1 MEGVEIMSNLRLS
14 NAPISVK
21 LLVTSLIC
29 VIGLTYLTLVV
40 HIYIDTEMRPSLVA
54 ESYGGME
61 YIELTDHA
69 HNYLPYYALF
79 LFAIPIAVFMFTSY
93 SEKIK
98 CFLAVFPFVVIVID
112 IGSMYLIPYLWTG
125 FAMVLWL
132 AGSFLGITLVIV
144 FLLTLYDVWLRK
156 T

>member
-1 MEGVEIMSNLRLS
+1 MLNNIRLS
-14 NAPISVK
+14 NSPISVK

-29 VIGLTYLTLVV
+29 VIGLTYLSLVV
-40 HIYIDTEMRPSLVA
+40 HIFIDTEMRPSMVA

-69 HNYLPYYALF
+69 HYYLPYYAMF

-93 SEKIK
+93 SEKVK
-98 CFLAVFPFVVIVID
+98 SFLAVFPFIVIVID
-112 IGSMYLIPYLWTG
+112 IASMYLIPYLWTG

-132 AGSFLGITLVIV
+132 AGTCLGTTLFIV

>member
-1 MEGVEIMSNLRLS
+1 MNNLRLS

-21 LLVTSLIC
+21 LLVTSLLC
-29 VIGLTYLTLVV
+29 VIGLTYLSLVV
-40 HIYIDTEMRPSLVA
+40 HIFIDTEMRPSLVA

-69 HNYLPYYALF
+69 HYYLPYYALF
-79 LFAIPIAVFMFTSY
+79 LFAIPIVVFMFTSY
-93 SEKIK
+93 SEKVK
-98 CFLAVFPFVVIVID
+98 SFFAVFPFVVIVID

-125 FAMVLWL
+125 FAMILWL
-132 AGSFLGITLVIV
+132 AGTCLGTILLIV
-144 FLLTLYDVWLRK
+144 FLLTFYDVWLRK